1 MSQAKQGG
9 GLSVY
14 LSICAISA
22 AFLSFAF
29 RSSFHGNE
37 AAANVL
43 VTIFSVLAGFMIAVI
58 AIAGDGAVLRRRD
71 WRQDT
76 FFLNEARKQLT
87 RYRIMFHI
95 YLIVPAL
102 VFLAQLELDWYAGT
116 QAAVEY
122 ALLFLAAF
130 ALLWSFSLPGEMT
143 QAYVRK
149 LKQAIEDQ
157 RQQEHEELKEKN

>member
-1 MSQAKQGG
+1 
-9 GLSVY
+9 
-14 LSICAISA
+14 
-22 AFLSFAF
+22 
-29 RSSFHGNE
+29 
-37 AAANVL
+37 
-43 VTIFSVLAGFMIAVI
+43 
-58 AIAGDGAVLRRRD
+58 
-71 WRQDT
+71 
-76 FFLNEARKQLT
+76 
-87 RYRIMFHI
+87 MFHI